1 MRFEEWMQ
9 SRMEG
14 EAARSLD
21 PASSPSMRLVDAP
34 MSRAGFTGSK
44 IPHGEYRPR
53 NFDRYAFK
61 VDEEGAAKYL
71 DRLRKAIR
79 NDVQTSAEALAGYYG
94 NDGVVKALDD
104 FLTDLSR
111 SNVVL

>member
-1 MRFEEWMQ
+1 MRFEKWMQ
-9 SRMEG
+9 MRMEG
-14 EAARSLD
+14 EAARSLG
-21 PASSPSMRLVDAP
+21 PSMRLVDAP
-34 MSRAGFTGSK
+34 MSRAGFAGSK
-44 IPHGEYRPR
+44 IPHGEYKPK
-53 NFDRYAFK
+53 NFDRYVFK

-71 DRLRKAIR
+71 DKLRRAIR